1 MTDKTPLGDRMK
13 GYEKAEAGRRFMPLL
28 PVCARIDGKG
38 FSKWT
43 RGLAR
48 PYDARLSDLM
58 VATTIYLV
66 EQTQAVI
73 GYTQSDEISLVFHS
87 DDPKRSI
94 FFDGRIQKMTS
105 VLAAMTTAAFNAEA
119 RARIPERAD
128 RPALFDCR
136 CWAVPTREEAANT
149 LLWRERDA
157 TKNSLSMAA
166 RAHYPHKAMMH
177 KRGPELHEMLHA
189 KGVNWNDF
197 PPFFKRGVFVQR
209 RMEQRRFTAAELDA
223 LPPRHA
229 ARDNPDLVFER
240 SVVAPRDMPP
250 FGKVTNRVAV
260 IFDGAE
266 ATTG

>member
-1 MTDKTPLGDRMK
+1 MTDKTAIGDRMK
-13 GYEKAEAGRRFMPLL
+13 GYERVEAGRRFMPLV

-48 PYDARLSDLM
+48 PYDMRLSDLM
-58 VATTIYLV
+58 VATTVHLV

-73 GYTQSDEISLVFHS
+73 GYTQSDEISLVFYS

-94 FFDGRIQKMTS
+94 WFDGRIQKMTS
-105 VLAAMTTAAFNAEA
+105 VLAGMTTAFFNA
-119 RARIPERAD
+119 RAATALPERAD
-128 RPALFDCR
+128 QPAIFDCR

-166 RAHYPHKAMMH
+166 RAHYPHDDLMN
-177 KRGPELHEMLHA
+177 KRGPDLHEMLHA
-189 KGVNWNDF
+189 VGVNWNHF

-209 RMEQRRFTAAELDA
+209 RVERRRFTAEEIDA

-229 ARDNPDLVFER
+229 ARTDPELMVER
-240 SVVAPRDMPP
+240 AVVAPRDMPP
-250 FGKVTNRVAV
+250 FGKVSNRVAV
-260 IFDGAE
+260 IFDGAAAE
-266 ATTG
+266 TD